1 MIMLRKLCC
10 VLTVT
15 VLGMSFASAQTGQP
29 AAPKKTTAPPP
40 AAPKAPAKTQAA
52 PAKAAANMVLP
63 ARKTQPTPQ
72 AVVAEHLAAI
82 NACDWNRLMAQ
93 YPDDVEFFLPAGQV
107 VKGRNAVGELFRG
120 FVKPVKDGGLCG
132 LKFTTEHTFTV
143 GDTINVQWVGT
154 ADFLAEPYRGADA
167 YETKNGLMQAQVT
180 TFDGAQLKLKK

>member
-29 AAPKKTTAPPP
+29 ATPK
-40 AAPKAPAKTQAA
+40 AAPKAPASTKTQAA
-52 PAKAAANMVLP
+52 PAKAAPNTALP
-63 ARKTQPTPQ
+63 AKKTQPTPQ